1 MGTDLQVGG
10 ETVGFD
16 EAKAWATEYLT
27 GRPGT
32 SAYPAYD
39 GYPGADN
46 DSVGPQD
53 LLAVAL
59 LNVSNKPLKVYY
71 GLEGQMELLNLRLQH
86 PDLKGSLRDATLTT
100 REAIADLFD
109 VLEEKRADNVRLTT
123 LTKVLH
129 RKRPELLPLFDDK
142 IRHCYTDCPDAPVPK
157 VRKRSNRDYRLAWL
171 KVVQHDL
178 HTQHDLWEEIAAIA
192 PGPAITPL
200 RALDIIGWE
209 LGRRRGKPKDK
220 RKG

>member
-1 MGTDLQVGG
+1 MSARSWLPGGYCCRMGTNLRVGG
-10 ETVGFD
+10 ETVAFG

-39 GYPGADN
+39 GNPGADS

-71 GLEGQMELLNLRLQH
+71 SLGHQVDLLNSRLQH
-86 PDLKGSLRDATLTT
+86 PELKGSLRDATLTT

-109 VLEEKRADNVRLTT
+109 VLEDR
-123 LTKVLH
+123 
-129 RKRPELLPLFDDK
+129 
-142 IRHCYTDCPDAPVPK
+142 
-157 VRKRSNRDYRLAWL
+157 RLAL
-171 KVVQHDL
+171 
-178 HTQHDLWEEIAAIA
+178 TEILELMGDYGDIRYM
-192 PGPAITPL
+192 PPRYTPL
-200 RALDIIGWE
+200 RDYFGWE
-209 LGRRRGKPKDK
+209 ATVRLIPRSAN
-220 RKG
+220 

>member
-1 MGTDLQVGG
+1 MTVGG
-10 ETVGFD
+10 ETVSFT
-16 EAKAWATEYLT
+16 EARDWATEYLV

-39 GYPGADN
+39 AYPGADME
-46 DSVGPQD
+46 SVGPQD

-71 GLEGQMELLNLRLQH
+71 GLQGQVKLLNERLKH
-86 PDLKGSLRDATLTT
+86 PELKGSLRDATQNT
-100 REAIADLFD
+100 REAIADVFD

-123 LTKVLH
+123 LSKVLH
-129 RKRPELLPLFDDK
+129 RKRPDLLPLFDDK
-142 IRHCYTDCPDAPVPK
+142 IRHCYTECPEAPVPN
-157 VRKRSNRDYRLAWL
+157 VRKRSKRDYRLAWL
-171 KVVQHDL
+171 AAVQHDL
-178 HTQHDLWEEIAAIA
+178 DRQHDLWEEIAAIA

-209 LGRRRGKPKDK
+209 LGRRRGKQKGK
-220 RKG
+220 RTA